1 MLVADVLNRNAIVLD
16 LPVADKA
23 GVLDALAD
31 FLLKDGAVTSKAE
44 FIADVYAREAE
55 GKTGIGGGV
64 AIPHGKSAA
73 VVKTC
78 VAVAR
83 LAAPI
88 DWETLDGEPV
98 RVVILFAVSVDDR
111 GMSFVKLMSQVAR
124 KLAHGETGDAL
135 MRAATVDDI
144 VAVFAS

>member
-16 LPVADKA
+16 LAAADKA
-23 GVLDALAD
+23 AVLDALAER
-31 FLLKDGAVTSKAE
+31 LVADGSVTSKAD

-73 VVKTC
+73 VAKTC

-83 LAAPI
+83 LKAPI
-88 DWETLDGEPV
+88 AWETLDGQPV
-98 RVVILFAVSVDDR
+98 NIIILFAVSLDDK
-111 GMSFVKLMSQVAR
+111 GMSFVKLMSLVAR
-124 KLAHGETGDAL
+124 KLAHDETTTNLLEAK
-135 MRAATVDDI
+135 TVDDV
-144 VAVFAS
+144 VAVFA

>member
-16 LPVADKA
+16 LAAADKA
-23 GVLDALAD
+23 AVLDALAER
-31 FLLKDGAVTSKAE
+31 LVADGSVTVKAD

-73 VVKTC
+73 VARTC

-83 LAAPI
+83 LKDPI
-88 DWETLDGEPV
+88 AWETLDGAPV
-98 RVVILFAVSVDDR
+98 NIIILFAVSLDDK

-124 KLAHGETGDAL
+124 KLAHDETTVNLLHAK
-135 MRAATVDDI
+135 TVDDV
-144 VAVFAS
+144 VAVFA

>member
-16 LPVADKA
+16 LAAADKA
-23 GVLDALAD
+23 AVLDALAER
-31 FLLKDGAVTSKAE
+31 LVADGSVTAKAD

-73 VVKTC
+73 VAQTC

-83 LAAPI
+83 LKDPI
-88 DWETLDGEPV
+88 AWETLDGQPV
-98 RVVILFAVSVDDR
+98 NIIILFAVSLDDK

-124 KLAHGETGDAL
+124 KLAHDETTL
-135 MRAATVDDI
+135 NLLAAKTVDDV
-144 VAVFAS
+144 VAVFA

>member
-16 LPVADKA
+16 LAAPDKA
-23 GVLDALAD
+23 GAFDGLAD
-31 FLLKDGAVTSKAE
+31 RLLADGSITSKAD

-64 AIPHGKSAA
+64 AIPHGKSLA
-73 VVKTC
+73 VSRTC

-83 LAAPI
+83 LKDPI
-88 DWETLDGEPV
+88 AWETLDGEPV
-98 RVVILFAVSVDDR
+98 NIIILFAVSLDDK
-111 GMSFVKLMSQVAR
+111 GVSFVKLMSQVAR
-124 KLAHGETGDAL
+124 KLAHDETSANL
-135 MRAATVDDI
+135 MQARTVDDI

>member
-16 LPVADKA
+16 LAVADKA
-23 GVLDALAD
+23 AVLDALAD
-31 FLLKDGAVTSKAE
+31 RLVADGAVTAKAA

-73 VVKTC
+73 VAKTC

-83 LAAPI
+83 LKTPI
-88 DWETLDGEPV
+88 AWETLDGAPV
-98 RVVILFAVSVDDR
+98 RIIILFAVALDDK
-111 GMSFVKLMSQVAR
+111 GLSFVKLMSQVAR
-124 KLAHGETGDAL
+124 KLAHDETTINLLQAK
-135 MRAATVDDI
+135 TVDDV
-144 VAVFAS
+144 VAVFAG